1 MKKFL
6 RTLFVLA
13 IMALAGYLVFT
24 FLITRNRYQAYH
36 LIPENAIFVLE
47 TDEPLENWEVIRQSA
62 VWNHMSRKESIRKLT
77 EDINAVDSVIENN
90 KLLFKVLGSRSVWLS
105 VHPGE
110 QNRLGAL
117 IIMDLQRLKELEG
130 LKKYA
135 NSFLGESFTVT
146 ERDYQGHEIL
156 EVFSDKSRKM
166 FYLSVYENL
175 LLLSFDQQLLEAS
188 LSQAAKNVLSK
199 EEDFLTIRN
208 RVAGKDMFRFTLH
221 HEFLE
226 QFLSHYLEEGNTIMG
241 ILNESLNYTA
251 FSFRFSEEGATR
263 FEGYSNL
270 NNSVPSYLGALMG
283 SGKGSHEAP
292 SVVPDRTAI
301 YVSLGIDDFPVFH
314 RQMNAVILRDE
325 NMKQDYL
332 ENKEKLEKK
341 LNLSLEED
349 FISWIDDEVAL
360 VLTLP
365 DGLGASNEFLAIVK
379 SKDRQLAE
387 EKLAYINEQV
397 RKNMPVRFNSLN
409 YKGYT
414 INYLSMTGILKIFLG
429 KLFTRLDKPYYTQIN
444 EFVIFS
450 NHPTTLKYVINDYL
464 AGRTLE
470 NDMDYYSFKRNFNDR
485 SNLLLYINTPLLYK
499 NLEGITDPEIWQMLY
514 KNKEYITCF
523 TRLGFQL
530 EQDGDLFKST
540 LMNTFNPS
548 PVEPVFRVESVTEE
562 IPDALISTVR
572 IDTSGN
578 IVSIG
583 PEEIFPDDLS
593 AREHR
598 EYYPDGSLHFEVD
611 LKDGLPHGRYKE
623 YNREG
628 TLILRG
634 RYREGKK
641 DRTWRVFDHDGKL
654 IEKVE
659 FEGGNLLN

>member
-1 MKKFL
+1 MKKFF
-6 RTLFVLA
+6 RTLFILA
-13 IMALAGYLVFT
+13 VIALAGYLVFT
-24 FLITRNRYQAYH
+24 LLITRNRYQAYH

-47 TDEPLENWEVIRQSA
+47 TDEPLENWEVIRESKI
-62 VWNHMSRKESIRKLT
+62 WDHMSQNESIRKLT

-90 KLLFKVLGSRSVWLS
+90 KLLFKLLGSRSVWLS
-105 VHPGE
+105 VHPRE

-117 IIMDLQRLKELEG
+117 IIMDLQRLKGLEG

-135 NSFLGESFTVT
+135 NSFLGENFTVT
-146 ERDYQGHEIL
+146 ERDYQDHEIL
-156 EVFSDKSRKM
+156 EVFANESRKM

-175 LLLSFDQQLLEAS
+175 LLLTFDPQLLEAS
-188 LSQAAKNVLSK
+188 LSQSAKEVLSK

-208 RVAGKDMFRFTLH
+208 QVAGKDMFRFALH

-226 QFLSHYLEEGNTIMG
+226 QFLSHYLEESNTIMG
-241 ILNESLNYTA
+241 ILNESLDYTG
-251 FSFRFSEEGATR
+251 FSFRLSEDGAMR

-270 NNSVPSYLGALMG
+270 NDSLPSYLSALMK
-283 SGKGSHEAP
+283 SGEGSHEAS
-292 SVVPDRTAI
+292 SVVPDRTAV
-301 YVSLGIDDFPVFH
+301 YVSLGIDNFTTFH
-314 RQMNAVILRDE
+314 QHMNEVILQDE
-325 NMKQDYL
+325 NLKREYL
-332 ENKEKLEKK
+332 DNKDKMEKK
-341 LNLSLEED
+341 LDLNLEED

-360 VLTLP
+360 VQTLP
-365 DGLGASNEFLAIVK
+365 AGLGPSNEFLAIIK
-379 SKDRQLAE
+379 AKDEGLAE

-414 INYLSMTGILKIFLG
+414 INYLSMTGILKVFLG

-470 NDMDYYSFKRNFNDR
+470 NDLEYYQFIRNFNDR
-485 SNLLLYINTPLLYK
+485 SNLLLYVNTPVLYM
-499 NLEGITDPEIWQMLY
+499 NLEGITDAETWQMLY

-523 TRLGFQL
+523 SRVGFQL
-530 EQDGDLFKST
+530 EQDRDLFRST
-540 LMNTFNPS
+540 LMNSFDPH
-548 PVEPVFRVESVTEE
+548 PVEPVFHVDPILEETADTMVTS
-562 IPDALISTVR
+562 IQVDSSGR
-572 IDTSGN
+572 IL
-578 IVSIG
+578 SIG
-583 PEEIFPDDLS
+583 PDEIFPDDLS
-593 AREHR
+593 ARKHR
-598 EYYPDGSLHFEVD
+598 EFYPDGSLHFEVD

-641 DRTWRVFDHDGKL
+641 DGTWRVFDHDGKL

-659 FEGGNLLN
+659 FEGGIVKK